1 MGRGGPFLVHGQVRI
16 ATSAFVHFNFVYG
29 TMIEICPR
37 KGRTDVHHLLEAIFI
52 LVVGVAFTY
61 LMKIRPGAQPMSRA
75 KMIAYFV
82 LGVVI
87 GVIFIT
93 TDHIY
98 APTTGL

>member
-1 MGRGGPFLVHGQVRI
+1 M
-16 ATSAFVHFNFVYG
+16 
-29 TMIEICPR
+29 
-37 KGRTDVHHLLEAIFI
+37 HHLLEAIFI
-52 LVVGVAFTY
+52 LFIGVAFTY
-61 LMKIRPGAQPMSRA
+61 LMKIRPGAKPMSRA

>member
-1 MGRGGPFLVHGQVRI
+1 M
-16 ATSAFVHFNFVYG
+16 
-29 TMIEICPR
+29 
-37 KGRTDVHHLLEAIFI
+37 HHVLEAIFV
-52 LVVGVAFTY
+52 LFVGVAFTY

>member
-1 MGRGGPFLVHGQVRI
+1 M
-16 ATSAFVHFNFVYG
+16 
-29 TMIEICPR
+29 
-37 KGRTDVHHLLEAIFI
+37 HHLLEGIFI
-52 LVVGVAFTY
+52 LLIGAVFTY

-82 LGVVI
+82 VGVVI
-87 GVIFIT
+87 GIIFIT